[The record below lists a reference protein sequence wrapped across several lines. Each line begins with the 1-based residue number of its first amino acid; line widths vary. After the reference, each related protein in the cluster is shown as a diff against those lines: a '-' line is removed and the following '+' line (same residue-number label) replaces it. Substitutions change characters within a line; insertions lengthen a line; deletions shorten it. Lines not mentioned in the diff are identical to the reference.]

1 MATTE
6 TMPAR
11 PKNPSAALA
20 MRNAWTLAREGWA
33 IFGGSKRSFIREALR
48 IAWAELKADPV
59 AQACAKMI
67 AELRADRLRLAD
79 AKPATRLSA
88 GCRAA
93 AARWSRR
100 HGAAAYGGGYGSAK
114 FTAGW

>member
-1 MATTE
+1 MSNPQPLSTARHN
-6 TMPAR
+6 PA
-11 PKNPSAALA
+11 AAVV
-20 MRNAWTLAREGWA
+20 MRNAWVIARRGWE
-33 IFGGSKRSFIREALR
+33 IYGGPTRSFIREALR

-59 AQACAKMI
+59 AQACARMV
-67 AELRADRLRLAD
+67 AELRADRLRLAG
-79 AKPATRLSA
+79 AQPATRLSA

-93 AARWSRR
+93 AARWRGR